1 MREFNLIW
9 LVLVISSCSSNSKN
23 LEGDINKNTKDSVKV
38 NYGLAIVS
46 YLEYMNTNKIF
57 CSNVD
62 FNVKSK
68 FKVEKLLKGNLHVLE
83 NEIINLYSCEHWY
96 ENPYEESRGYRS
108 LGDDYDYKWLV
119 LFEEKK
125 YGYHIISK
133 EMVFKLKNNKLRICP
148 RSRLIKELLN
158 KKNEPL
164 GENVG
169 VPVSIDEVLN
179 PNFYLRSPCET
190 VENGYIY
197 LNKGIRL

>member
-1 MREFNLIW
+1 
-9 LVLVISSCSSNSKN
+9 
-23 LEGDINKNTKDSVKV
+23 
-38 NYGLAIVS
+38 
-46 YLEYMNTNKIF
+46 
-57 CSNVD
+57 
-62 FNVKSK
+62 
-68 FKVEKLLKGNLHVLE
+68 
-83 NEIINLYSCEHWY
+83 
-96 ENPYEESRGYRS
+96 
-108 LGDDYDYKWLV
+108 
-119 LFEEKK
+119 
-125 YGYHIISK
+125 
-133 EMVFKLKNNKLRICP
+133 MVFKLKNNKLRICP

>member
-96 ENPYEESRGYRS
+96 ENPYEESKGYIS

-158 KKNEPL
+158 KNNEPL

>member
-1 MREFNLIW
+1 MRQFNLI
-9 LVLVISSCSSNSKN
+9 LLILIFSSCSSNSKK
-23 LEGDINKNTKDSVKV
+23 LEGDINKNTKGYIQV

-46 YLEYMNTNKIF
+46 YLENMNTNKIF

-125 YGYHIISK
+125 FGYHIISR
-133 EMVFKLKNNKLRICP
+133 ERVFKLKNNKLGSCP
-148 RSRLIKELLN
+148 KSKLIKELLN
-158 KKNEPL
+158 KNNEPL

-169 VPVSIDEVLN
+169 IPISIDEVLN